1 MGGGFN
7 KVLVYIG
14 GRFSNTFFN
23 IYIYIIFSCNYVRF
37 GVSIFKDECIKAGL
51 KCETKIVTAQEILG
65 EGDDMIEGLKECS
78 GYVDEMTFYFH
89 EIEKV

>member
-1 MGGGFN
+1 VSGTGEF
-7 KVLVYIG
+7 
-14 GRFSNTFFN
+14 
-23 IYIYIIFSCNYVRF
+23 RF